1 MLNEAGGKVNPIRR
15 EDSTSSEM
23 RHDWLADRWVIIAPQ
38 RTERPSDYVFRPP
51 VPLDNSNC
59 PFCIGHEAHTPN
71 AVACYHPKRAANSTD
86 WAVRVVPN
94 KFPAVNAALHDVR
107 VLREVSPERI
117 DSRAAVAYGNGTAGL
132 TDYSILSTGT
142 SVLSDRTS
150 SADEHDESVSNST
163 INLFRRHCLTGG
175 HEVIVESP
183 HHLQSISQLDHENTQ
198 LVFTAYR
205 DRLRYWLDMRELAYA
220 VVFKNVGLD
229 AGASLAHTHSQLIAT
244 DILPTDIARSVDRM
258 RLFVQKESVC
268 LFCRMAADE
277 LEQGVRVVEHTPEF
291 LAFCP
296 FASRLPSMVTIL
308 AKQHES
314 SFQSLD
320 KRQLEELSWLV
331 HRLVRRIERC
341 YPETAYNFIIHTAPH
356 AMRGSDCFH
365 WRMELFPRITKVAGF
380 EWGSDCYIN
389 PLAPENAARAL
400 RAAGV

>member
-1 MLNEAGGKVNPIRR
+1 MNPNKR

-38 RTERPSDYVFRPP
+38 RTERPNDYVFRPP

-59 PFCIGHEAHTPN
+59 PFCIGHEVHTPN
-71 AVACYHPKRAANSTD
+71 AVACYHSKRACSKD

-94 KFPAVNAALHDVR
+94 KFPAVNAALENVETM
-107 VLREVSPERI
+107 REVGPERL
-117 DSRAAVAYGNGTAGL
+117 DSRASMAYANDHDQSGNI
-132 TDYSILSTGT
+132 SSFSTGT
-142 SVLSDRTS
+142 SILTDRTPGNYVREES
-150 SADEHDESVSNST
+150 ISA
-163 INLFRRHCLTGG
+163 INLFRRHNLTGG

-220 VVFKNVGLD
+220 VVFKNVGSD
-229 AGASLAHTHSQLIAT
+229 AGASLAHTHSQVIAT

-258 RLFVQKESVC
+258 RLFVQKESTC

-277 LEQGVRVVEHTPEF
+277 LEQGVRVVEHTPDF

-296 FASRLPSMVTIL
+296 FASRLPSMVTVIP
-308 AKQHES
+308 KRHES

-331 HRLVRRIERC
+331 HRLVRRLERC

-356 AMRGSDCFH
+356 ALRDADSFH

-389 PLAPENAARAL
+389 PLAPESAARAL